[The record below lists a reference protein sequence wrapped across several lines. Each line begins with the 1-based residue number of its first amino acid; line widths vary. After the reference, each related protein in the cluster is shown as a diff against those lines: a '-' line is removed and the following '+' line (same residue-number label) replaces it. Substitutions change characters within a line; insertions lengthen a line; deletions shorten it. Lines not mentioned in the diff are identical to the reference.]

1 MRAGRMDRL
10 IRIETLTVGKDTQ
23 GGPTESWALL
33 AEVWAEV
40 KAFSG
45 TERLLAA
52 QVTPQAL
59 LKFRIHWR
67 DDFDETARIV
77 HDGRNYDI
85 QPPLAE
91 IGRRQGLEITGK
103 LRA

>member
-10 IRIETLTVGKDTQ
+10 IRIETLTVGKDAQ
-23 GGPTESWALL
+23 GGETRTWALL

-40 KAFSG
+40 KPLSG

-52 QVTPQAL
+52 QVTAQAL
-59 LKFRIHWR
+59 LKFRIRYR

-77 HDGRNYDI
+77 YEDRNYDI
-85 QPPLAE
+85 DPPLAE
-91 IGRRQGLEITGK
+91 IGRREGLEITGK
-103 LRA
+103 LRS